1 MTIYKD
7 YESAVNAFIDGFNKK
22 IQFLESPSKYLSYI
36 KDLQVF
42 TDQLQIFTDESIQ
55 SNKCF
60 CVYGFGTINKE
71 DYAYEIICESLR
83 PKLLLNLISSKL
95 LDLNYYKSIDI
106 VETISKK
113 HDYDY
118 NHNIHLKCKDYC

>member
-1 MTIYKD
+1 MTTYKD
-7 YESAVNAFIDGFNKK
+7 YESAVKAFIDGFNKR
-22 IQFLESPSKYLSYI
+22 IQSFESSTTHLSSI
-36 KDLQVF
+36 RDLQVF
-42 TDQLQIFTDESIQ
+42 TDELPSSD
-55 SNKCF
+55 KYF

-113 HDYDY
+113 HEYDY